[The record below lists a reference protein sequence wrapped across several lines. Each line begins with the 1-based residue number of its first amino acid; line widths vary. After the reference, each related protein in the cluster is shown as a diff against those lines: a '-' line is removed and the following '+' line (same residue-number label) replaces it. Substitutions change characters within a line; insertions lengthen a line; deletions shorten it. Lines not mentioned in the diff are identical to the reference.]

1 MNLFRRNDG
10 KCLARDAIRHDEIRQ
25 ERDAHVVFDKVDDGL
40 RAAQLDGIVKCDLF
54 LALCQ

>member
-10 KCLARDAIRHDEIRQ
+10 KRLARDAILHDEIRQ

-40 RAAQLDGIVKCDLF
+40 RAAQLDGIVK
-54 LALCQ
+54 